1 MGNLLKCLLSCANW
15 NNTSNAGVWYLNW
28 NNNRT
33 NSNNNIGWQADYISS
48 NRAIA
53 DSGRTGIGYPALGK
67 IGRNLLFGRTQ
78 SEDQKDFMKRFGN
91 LFGQAFSKD
100 NLYQAYLDARRG
112 KRGKRACFEFEVN
125 LGANLAGL
133 YAEVHSGSYQPQ
145 PYFKFMVYEP
155 KPRIIYAPAF
165 RDIVLQ
171 HAIYR
176 VIYPIFDRTFISTS
190 FACRNGYGTH
200 KASNYTQQAL
210 RQYDSDLYILKLDV
224 RKFFYSIDRQILQD
238 LIERKIKD
246 RRLIEMMMLFA
257 DTGDPLGIPI
267 GNLLS
272 QLYALIYLSPL
283 DHFIKRVLKVRHYVR
298 YVDDMVLVGLIRE
311 QALACKELIVEF
323 LKTHL
328 QLELSK
334 STIQRIKRGVNFV
347 GYRTWKTK
355 RIIRKYSLYK
365 FSRRLKAGDQQAVV
379 SLLGHAKATD
389 SLPYMLRLIKT
400 APCPV
405 KIPRTYKKL
414 PKEIANGH

>member
-1 MGNLLKCLLSCANW
+1 
-15 NNTSNAGVWYLNW
+15 
-28 NNNRT
+28 
-33 NSNNNIGWQADYISS
+33 
-48 NRAIA
+48 
-53 DSGRTGIGYPALGK
+53 LGEIRK
-67 IGRNLLFGRTQ
+67 NLLFGRNI

-91 LFGQAFSKD
+91 LFEQAFSKE

-112 KRGKRACFEFEVN
+112 KRGKRACFEFEIN
-125 LGANLAGL
+125 LGANLVGL
-133 YAEVHSGSYQPQ
+133 YVEVHSGNYHPQ
-145 PYFKFMVYEP
+145 PYLKFMVYEP

-176 VIYPIFDRTFISTS
+176 VIYSIFDRTFISTS

-200 KASNYTQQAL
+200 RASNYTQEAL
-210 RQYDSDLYILKLDV
+210 THYDSDLYILKLDV
-224 RKFFYSIDRQILQD
+224 RKFFYSIDRQVLQG

-272 QLYALIYLSPL
+272 QLYALIYLNPL

-298 YVDDMVLVGLIRE
+298 YVDDMVLVGLSRE
-311 QALACKELIVEF
+311 QALSHKCRIVEF
-323 LKTHL
+323 LKTNLH
-328 QLELSK
+328 LELSK

-400 APCPV
+400 ASCPIRV
-405 KIPRTYKKL
+405 PKSYRKL
-414 PKEIANGH
+414 QKEISS